1 MRNWWVVILFLLS
14 SCIEKQNHSQ
24 KFIAT
29 WPGNFDT
36 SNLNFIKN
44 YRGKFLDNL
53 DLNDISTG
61 TDSFEIRFGY
71 NYTLFVEK
79 DLFVIKNVNGNWNGV
94 HFAYQHN
101 GPNDSISF
109 NKKEFVPLTNWKGF
123 IDSIYT
129 SKILNIPSQIDLKGY
144 KNRVNDGK
152 YLMLEY
158 ATKNNF
164 KLILYEN
171 PDKYPE
177 FPESQIVLGF
187 IDMFYRNISAKER
200 CWPRCQN

>member
-1 MRNWWVVILFLLS
+1 MRYWPVVIVFLLS
-14 SCIEKQNHSQ
+14 SCIDKQIPSQ
-24 KFIAT
+24 KFTAV
-29 WPGNFDT
+29 WPGSFDT
-36 SNLNFIKN
+36 SNLNLVKN
-44 YRGKFLDNL
+44 YRSKFLGNL
-53 DLNDISTG
+53 NLSDISTG

-71 NYTLFVEK
+71 NHALFVEK
-79 DLFVIKNVNGNWNGV
+79 DLFVIKYTNGDWKGV
-94 HFAYQHN
+94 HFAYQHVEL
-101 GPNDSISF
+101 NDSISF
-109 NKKEFVPLTNWKGF
+109 NKKEFDPMVSWKEL

-129 SKILNIPSQIDLKGY
+129 SNILNIPSQIDLKGY

-177 FPESQIVLGF
+177 FPESQIVLDF
-187 IDMFYRNISAKER
+187 IDIFYKSISAKER